1 MRKLF
6 ATLSLLALLCSG
18 CGTVITHTGSGSDMG
33 YHRDGVYRGTVADCG
48 AILAPFMGEARL
60 WFLLPLGLV
69 DLPLSMAADTLIL
82 PFDVLEMTAHKQ
94 EEKQ

>member
-1 MRKLF
+1 MNKLF

-48 AILAPFMGEARL
+48 AIMAPFMGEARL
-60 WFLLPLGLV
+60 WFFLPLGLV
-69 DLPLSMAADTLIL
+69 DLPLSLTADTLIL
-82 PFDVLEMTAHKQ
+82 PFDVAERTAQKKDEQ
-94 EEKQ
+94 